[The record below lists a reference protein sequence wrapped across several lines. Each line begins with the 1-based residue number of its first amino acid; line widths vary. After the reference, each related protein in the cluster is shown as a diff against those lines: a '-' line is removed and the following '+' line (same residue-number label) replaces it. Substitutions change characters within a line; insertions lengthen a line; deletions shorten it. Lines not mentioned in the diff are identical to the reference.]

1 MVSFCLAGVVVRAT
15 FGFFLLVFLFLLADS
30 GGMALWVLTGC
41 LLHEGGHLLSMLAM
55 RVPVRRLELT
65 AAGIHIRRGRESLSP
80 GRELL
85 VLAAG
90 PGINLLT
97 ALVLFLLGWMECSAA
112 NCALGLFHLLPARG
126 LDGGSIMEIC
136 CRRFWGMERGC
147 LLYTSQL
154 PGQPCQL
161 LVNLGQTLRTGDPL
175 PVLIPKTGGDIQTG
189 GVDVG

>member
-41 LLHEGGHLLSMLAM
+41 LLHEGGHLLAMLAM

-97 ALVLFLLGWMECSAA
+97 ALVLFLLGWLECSAA

-126 LDGGSIMEIC
+126 LDGGSILEIC
-136 CRRFWGMERGC
+136 CRRFWGMERGEQVSKGISWMLWLGVLAMLGREVVKEGLGTQTV
-147 LLYTSQL
+147 LLGVL
-154 PGQPCQL
+154 AL
-161 LVNLGQTLRTGDPL
+161 ALL
-175 PVLIPKTGGDIQTG
+175 PVRK
-189 GVDVG
+189 